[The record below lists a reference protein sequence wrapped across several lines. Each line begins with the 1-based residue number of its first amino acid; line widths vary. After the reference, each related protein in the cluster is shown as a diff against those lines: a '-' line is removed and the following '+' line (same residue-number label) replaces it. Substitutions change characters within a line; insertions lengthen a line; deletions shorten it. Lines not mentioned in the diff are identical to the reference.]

1 MGALLR
7 PCSLLHLELRG
18 LVVFS
23 LLGQQE
29 TAVAQIDHSEVSTS
43 SLATNSIC
51 LTILSVY
58 PSIHP
63 PSIIHLST
71 CPSIHACIYPRI
83 HPAVY
88 SSSCLSIYLS
98 ICLSASGEKGQEVA
112 SVRQGKESFMW
123 VIYCLEVKESE
134 CGGLNVFGPHKLTGN
149 GTIRR
154 CGFAGIGMTLLE
166 QVCPCGGGL

>member
-1 MGALLR
+1 MGAFLW

-18 LVVFS
+18 PVVFS

-29 TAVAQIDHSEVSTS
+29 TSVAQIDHSEVSVP
-43 SLATNSIC
+43 SLATSSIC
-51 LTILSVY
+51 LSLTC
-58 PSIHP
+58 PSIYL
-63 PSIIHLST
+63 SIIHPST
-71 CPSIHACIYPRI
+71 CPSIHACIYPSI

-88 SSSCLSIYLS
+88 SSSCPSIYLS
-98 ICLSASGEKGQEVA
+98 ICLSASGEKRQEVA
-112 SVRQGKESFMW
+112 SVRQGKKSFIW

-154 CGFAGIGMTLLE
+154 CGFAGVGMTLLE
-166 QVCPCGGGL
+166 QVCHCGGGL